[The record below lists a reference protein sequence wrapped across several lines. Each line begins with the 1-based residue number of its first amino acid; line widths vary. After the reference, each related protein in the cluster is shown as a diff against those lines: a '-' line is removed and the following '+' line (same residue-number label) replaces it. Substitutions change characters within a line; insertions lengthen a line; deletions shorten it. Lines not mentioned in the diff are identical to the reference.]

1 MQNKQSSHF
10 ELLLYNIKT
19 ISFSMKHQLKCY
31 LLVMLI
37 FISCNLKNEKSKI
50 YNKENAITT
59 YEEFQNKLHN
69 TQLASTNDLL
79 NKLEEWRILEDT
91 VLHYL
96 ISDSIQ
102 DQTRNVQDMTRCAVI
117 RNGITTEI
125 IRLTDSQLRTYGD
138 IIDVQQSF
146 NDYNLNDRYPDTF
159 HNAEC
164 FFNRLIIQKHKDKNA
179 HEIMTQYTNQLL
191 YWKSKEFSSKHD
203 MLEFIKEEDYHF
215 SYFLDH
221 LYDYDSRSVKSIIT
235 MTDNISKLMYE
246 SAKTGK
252 LDMNELKI
260 YLGIRTNR
268 RLIQNA
274 NKCASAIR
282 LKQIKTPEQ
291 AEMTVSILLNP
302 YSNYN
307 RMCAGMRTKE
317 QTKAL
322 HSLGKE
328 IPSLLNYLK
337 QQGLIRK
344 NISDSLPN
352 MMIKEHILITMK

>member
-191 YWKSKEFSSKHD
+191 YWKSK
-203 MLEFIKEEDYHF
+203 
-215 SYFLDH
+215 
-221 LYDYDSRSVKSIIT
+221 
-235 MTDNISKLMYE
+235 
-246 SAKTGK
+246 
-252 LDMNELKI
+252 
-260 YLGIRTNR
+260 
-268 RLIQNA
+268 
-274 NKCASAIR
+274 
-282 LKQIKTPEQ
+282 
-291 AEMTVSILLNP
+291 
-302 YSNYN
+302 
-307 RMCAGMRTKE
+307 
-317 QTKAL
+317 
-322 HSLGKE
+322 SLFKF
-328 IPSLLNYLK
+328 
-337 QQGLIRK
+337 
-344 NISDSLPN
+344 
-352 MMIKEHILITMK
+352 